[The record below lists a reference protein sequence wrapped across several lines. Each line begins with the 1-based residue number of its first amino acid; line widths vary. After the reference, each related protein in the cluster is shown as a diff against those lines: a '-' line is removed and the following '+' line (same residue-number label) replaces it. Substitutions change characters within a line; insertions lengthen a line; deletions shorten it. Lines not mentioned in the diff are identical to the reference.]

1 MTDLPDSLQIN
12 AWTDDVSNR
21 SDASQALER
30 GLLSKPMALTDMRM
44 LAPVPVDARNW
55 RDPCVGWGI
64 VLPDVPGLAPAE
76 LARGDDAPEPLRG
89 LLADR
94 AGTVL
99 RYRSDRAP
107 GMVRRYYD
115 DGSGPQ
121 DVLVSAQN
129 FGTGRGQVPRYLLIC
144 GAPDVIPWA
153 FQFEVQQTCFA
164 GRLDLEGEALER
176 YVEALRND
184 WPDSR
189 SERLN
194 SLIWAVDHDTADI
207 THLMRNA
214 IARPLSERI
223 RQDAEFAPG
232 ARFIDGLAGD
242 ATRDALKSALA
253 ENRPRFVA
261 TTSHGATGPLDD
273 VARMRADLGL
283 LVDSDRMRL
292 DPVDLLNGWQPD
304 GAVWYAHAC
313 CSAGALRQTAFS
325 GLVREGSDVER
336 ILEGVAACGE
346 MTSPLPRALLSA
358 AKPLRAF
365 IGHVEPT
372 FDWSVRHNKTGQFLT
387 QPLLEALYQRLFAGE
402 PVGMALDS
410 CRRLASDLLNVA
422 LGDERRNLAA
432 ATGSPG
438 DILAIQLMA
447 KDWRALVVLGDPTC
461 TAV

>member
-12 AWTDDVSNR
+12 AWTDDASNR
-21 SDASQALER
+21 ADPSATLAM
-30 GLLSKPMALTDMRM
+30 GLLSRPLALTDMRM
-44 LAPVPVDARNW
+44 LAPVPIDSRNW
-55 RDPCVGWGI
+55 RDPRVGWGI
-64 VLPDVPGLAPAE
+64 VLPDVAGLAAAE
-76 LARGDDAPEPLRG
+76 LARADDAPEPLRS

-99 RYRSDRAP
+99 RYRGDRAP

-115 DGSGPQ
+115 DGSAPQ

-129 FGTGRGQVPRYLLIC
+129 FGTGRGQVPRYLLIY
-144 GAPDVIPWA
+144 ATPEVIPWS

-164 GRLDLEGEALER
+164 GRLDLEGDALER

-184 WPDSR
+184 WGGSQ

-194 SLIWAVDHDTADI
+194 SLIWAVDHDTVDI

-223 RQDAEFAPG
+223 RQDDEFRPG
-232 ARFIDGLAGD
+232 ARFIDGIDGS
-242 ATRDALKSALA
+242 ATREALKTALV

-273 VARMRADLGL
+273 VPRMRADLGL
-283 LVDSDRMRL
+283 LVDSERQRL
-292 DPVDLLNGWQPD
+292 DPADLLNGWQPD

-313 CSAGALRQTAFS
+313 CSAGALRQTAFT

-336 ILEGVAACGE
+336 ILQGVAACGE
-346 MTSPLPRALLSA
+346 MMSPLPRALLSA
-358 AKPLRAF
+358 ARPLRAF

-372 FDWSVRHNKTGQFLT
+372 FDWSVRHNRTGQFLT
-387 QPLLEALYQRLFAGE
+387 QPLLDALYQRLFAGE

-432 ATGSPG
+432 ADGSPG